1 MDGIAREPDAA
12 PAEGVGDGESRRPGV
27 GDQHVHLEAAAEA
40 FVDELTGVDGI
51 GRAIASAAWAAQYT
65 SAAVK
70 DLWSQVMEQFVA
82 EVTAAI
88 ESERGRGAAPE
99 GVPARDLAISLNWMV
114 ERALFSTFS
123 GQIPAVAEERL
134 LDTLVSIFMGAI
146 YQRSDG

>member
-1 MDGIAREPDAA
+1 M
-12 PAEGVGDGESRRPGV
+12 
-27 GDQHVHLEAAAEA
+27 
-40 FVDELTGVDGI
+40 
-51 GRAIASAAWAAQYT
+51 
-65 SAAVK
+65 
-70 DLWSQVMEQFVA
+70 A